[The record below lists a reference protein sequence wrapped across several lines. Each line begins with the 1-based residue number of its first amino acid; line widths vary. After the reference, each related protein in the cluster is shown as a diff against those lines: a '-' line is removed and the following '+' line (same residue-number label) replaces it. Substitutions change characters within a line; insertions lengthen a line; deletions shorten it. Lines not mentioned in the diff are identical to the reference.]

1 MSPLKSV
8 RTGLD
13 VGFEDGRMPDR
24 FTALQGGAWRSI
36 PATAEFPFEDS
47 QFEAVVLSASVVN
60 LTSVREAH
68 RVLKPDGSLLF
79 VVPEKTGRQPGFTM
93 PEIYAIVRDGYNI
106 VDVERPKWWL
116 FGLGG
121 RSLTIRA
128 VKKNWKSLNGATYR
142 PYL

>member
-13 VGFEDGRMPDR
+13 VGFEDGKLPER
-24 FTALQGGAWRSI
+24 FAPLQGGAWRSI
-36 PATAEFPFEDS
+36 PAMTEFPFEDC
-47 QFEAVVLSASVVN
+47 QFEAVVLAASVVN
-60 LTSVREAH
+60 LVSVREAH

-93 PEIYAIVRDGYNI
+93 PEIYTIVREGYNI
-106 VDVERPKWWL
+106 VDVERPKWWH
-116 FGLGG
+116 FGFGG

-128 VKKNWKSLNGATYR
+128 VKKNWKNLNGATYR